1 MPRVLVL
8 FLDGVGLGDRD
19 ADRNPFAAA
28 SLPTIET
35 LLGGHRM
42 IASSAPIE
50 TDTATLLSLDACLG
64 QPGAPQS
71 ATGQAALLTGL
82 NVAAMIGQ
90 HYGPKPTP
98 QIRGILEDGNLFSQ
112 ILQRGGT
119 AAFLNAYP
127 PRYFESIRNGRRIHA
142 AIPFAAETSGVRLRT
157 AEDLQAGQALSA
169 DLTGEGWVAQ
179 PGFPPAPVY
188 TPVEAGKRLAFLS
201 SAYDL
206 AWFDYWLTDL
216 AGHRG
221 SMAQAVALL
230 QTFDLALGALIEEW
244 KDRQD
249 LIVLTSDHGNLEDL
263 SKRGHTQNPVPALL
277 IGPSNLRRPFAKN
290 LTDLTG
296 FAPSILRTL
305 FETQI
310 QYLDGE

>member
-1 MPRVLVL
+1 L
-8 FLDGVGLGDRD
+8 
-19 ADRNPFAAA
+19 
-28 SLPTIET
+28 
-35 LLGGHRM
+35 

-50 TDTATLLSLDACLG
+50 TDIATLLSVDACLG
-64 QPGAPQS
+64 VPGAPQS

-82 NVAAMIGQ
+82 NVAAMIGH

-98 QIRGILEDGNLFSQ
+98 PIRDILEDGNLFSQ
-112 ILQRGGT
+112 ILHRGGT

-142 AIPFAAETSGVRLRT
+142 VIPFAAEISGVRLRT
-157 AEDLQAGQALSA
+157 AEDLQAGRAISA

-188 TPVEAGKRLAFLS
+188 TPVEAGKRLAVLS
-201 SAYDL
+201 ATCDL
-206 AWFDYWLTDL
+206 TWFDYWLSDI

-230 QTFDLALGALIEEW
+230 QSFDLTLGALVKEW

-263 SKRGHTQNPVPALL
+263 SKRGHTLNPVPALL
-277 IGPSNLRRPFAKN
+277 IGPSNLRRRFAEN
-290 LTDLTG
+290 LADLTG
-296 FAPSILRTL
+296 FAPAILRTI

-310 QYLDGE
+310 HYLDEE

>member
-1 MPRVLVL
+1 
-8 FLDGVGLGDRD
+8 
-19 ADRNPFAAA
+19 
-28 SLPTIET
+28 
-35 LLGGHRM
+35 
-42 IASSAPIE
+42 
-50 TDTATLLSLDACLG
+50 LG